1 MLGSLSSGCLTTVDI
16 KLSNIYSNNWALSEQ
31 NGTDVGNKSCYES
44 SVQRCIIYN

>member
-31 NGTDVGNKSCYES
+31 NGTDITNKKLL
-44 SVQRCIIYN
+44 